1 MTDNDIIKAL
11 ECCGIRDTNCIECPY
26 YEKTYCVDADALDLI
41 NRKDDMINGLIAGQ
55 ETLQKALA
63 EKNAEVERLTL
74 ENLQMVASIKRLK
87 SEAITEFAERLKELK
102 ANKQVLRLPLL
113 DLDIDNLV
121 AELTE
126 KNDFK
131 E

>member
-11 ECCGIRDTNCIECPY
+11 ECCGIRDTNCIECHY